1 MKVETTSTQVLNEKA
16 VLAALEQ
23 SLAMI
28 EFNTQG
34 EVLWANENFAR
45 AMGYRVSELPGLHHR
60 QFCPPDFVRSADY
73 EKLWDSLR
81 RGKKFQEKI
90 LRVTKDGRSLWLE
103 ATYIPIL
110 NEVGQV
116 IAVLKV
122 ATDITARE
130 AATSNLTLELQQM
143 AESLFRRTEDGI
155 KRNQQLA
162 DAIERVMHDNESNLT
177 SLHDLEQQTGAVRR
191 IVQTIRDFASQT
203 NLLALN
209 AAIEAAH
216 AGEHGLGFNVVATEV
231 RKLAKHV
238 QEAAQEIQ
246 ATVLGISK
254 QVDKVSGGTKNS
266 QQAIEESQHQIQQA
280 VDEFAGIG
288 EAAEKLDMQ
297 AKTLSQM
304 M

>member
-1 MKVETTSTQVLNEKA
+1 
-16 VLAALEQ
+16 
-23 SLAMI
+23 
-28 EFNTQG
+28 
-34 EVLWANENFAR
+34 
-45 AMGYRVSELPGLHHR
+45 
-60 QFCPPDFVRSADY
+60 
-73 EKLWDSLR
+73 
-81 RGKKFQEKI
+81 
-90 LRVTKDGRSLWLE
+90 
-103 ATYIPIL
+103 
-110 NEVGQV
+110 
-116 IAVLKV
+116 
-122 ATDITARE
+122 
-130 AATSNLTLELQQM
+130 M